1 MIISCPL
8 CIKSFEV
15 DENLIPEK
23 GRLLKCGSCDQ
34 TWFFEE
40 SNQKNTKKEV
50 FDKSPKEKK
59 LSVKPLEKINKPD
72 IENLSNITNGKGSE
86 IIKYQPR
93 LDFTFSTFL
102 SYMVVIII
110 SFISLIIILDTFKSS
125 LYNFFPNL
133 EYLLFSLYEILKD
146 IKLFIIDIF

>member
-1 MIISCPL
+1 M
-8 CIKSFEV
+8 
-15 DENLIPEK
+15 
-23 GRLLKCGSCDQ
+23 
-34 TWFFEE
+34 
-40 SNQKNTKKEV
+40 TKYG
-50 FDKSPKEKK
+50 
-59 LSVKPLEKINKPD
+59 VKIF

-146 IKLFIIDIF
+146 IKLFIIDLF